1 MKEPEFDNRKNN
13 RKKSIED
20 KRSQMPRKDLPE
32 DIDYKKIN
40 KAFKREK
47 QNIIEEEEWEE
58 WKDYYR

>member
-20 KRSQMPRKDLPE
+20 KRSQMSKKDLPE
-32 DIDYKKIN
+32 DIDHKKIN

>member
-1 MKEPEFDNRKNN
+1 MKEPEFEDRKTN
-13 RKKSIED
+13 RKKSIEE
-20 KRSQMPRKDLPE
+20 KRSQTSKKYLPE